1 MLAPFCQSR
10 LWKPQVYLP
19 GLTVPMAKPK
29 LSSFVI
35 FLAMVT
41 SSSRLA
47 GTRGLPSAPTK
58 PASFIILTFR

>member
-47 GTRGLPSAPTK
+47 GTFGLPSAPTR
-58 PASFIILTFR
+58 PASFITFTLR